1 MKLAT
6 GKFAGMVATGLAMM
20 LGVPAHGAQQDRPA
34 EPKEADTAASGF
46 YCNTRALSPVE
57 RASHM
62 YLSAKLISARKTT
75 VETETGY
82 EFQFS
87 PADVSLDELAR
98 WVRNEARCCP
108 FFDFHIDLE
117 EKASLLCLRLTGKP
131 GIKAFIRSEF
141 QVATK

>member
-1 MKLAT
+1 MAAALAL
-6 GKFAGMVATGLAMM
+6 K
-20 LGVPAHGAQQDRPA
+20 LGVPVNGARQDRPV
-34 EPKEADTAASGF
+34 EDKEADTAASGF

-57 RASHM
+57 RVSHM
-62 YLSAKLISARKTT
+62 YLSAKLISARKKT

-117 EKASLLCLRLTGKP
+117 EKGSLLCLRLTGQA